1 MNYAK
6 DFNRKETPAS
16 QPIPGSNQQPNNGGG
31 FSFVVDDWTR
41 LDRFLVLGAEGG
53 TYYVGERELVKE
65 SHDAT
70 VRCIKADGVRAVR
83 QIVDISESGRAAKN
97 DPAIF
102 ALALVATYGTNGAKQ
117 AAFSALDQVCRTG
130 THLFHFAEY
139 CNKMRGWGRGL
150 RQAIAD
156 WYLNK
161 TADKVAY
168 QAVKYR
174 QRDGW
179 THRDLLRLAHPRTED
194 TQLNSVFS
202 WIVGK
207 PTGRALPHIVSAFE
221 HAQAATSV
229 AEVVSVIRDS
239 SLPWEAI
246 PTQFLNEPAVWDA
259 LLPHMGL
266 TAVIRQLGKLTSIGL
281 IKPFSDASKTIRA
294 KLQNADELKKAR
306 IHPIAVLTAQLIYAQ
321 GCGFKGKLTWTPDQG
336 IIDDLDKAFYQTFSN
351 VNPSG
356 RRQVLALDVSGSMAS
371 AQINGGPLTARA
383 ASAAM
388 ALVTAATE
396 PETHIVAFS
405 NGLTRLN
412 ISPRMRL
419 DTVIAGIDRMS
430 FSATDISLPMRWA
443 TQDKINAEGFV
454 VYTDNENNSGPL
466 HPAQALRQ
474 FRGAVNPR
482 ARLVSVATCATEF
495 TVADPLD
502 SGMLDVVGFDASAPA
517 LIADF
522 LRASRC

>member
-1 MNYAK
+1 MNYTK
-6 DFNRKETPAS
+6 HLNRKETPATEA
-16 QPIPGSNQQPNNGGG
+16 IPGSNQQANNGGG

-41 LDRFLVLGAEGG
+41 FERFLILGAEGG

-70 VRCIKADGVRAVR
+70 VRCIKADGARAV
-83 QIVDISESGRAAKN
+83 QIIHDVSVSGRAAKN

-102 ALALVATYGTNGAKQ
+102 ALALVATYGDVEAKRDAFGA
-117 AAFSALDQVCRTG
+117 LEYVCRTG

-161 TADKVAY
+161 TADKIAY

-179 THRDLLRLAHPRTED
+179 THRDLLRLSHPRTQD
-194 TQLNSVFS
+194 ALLNATFA

-207 PTGRALPHIVSAFE
+207 PKDNGVFLPGIIPAFE
-221 HAQAATSV
+221 HAQAANSV
-229 AEVVSVIRDS
+229 AEVVSVITDS

-246 PTQFLNEPAVWDA
+246 PTQFLNEPAVWEA
-259 LLPHMGL
+259 LLPGMGL
-266 TAVIRQLGKLTSIGL
+266 TAVIRHLGKLTSIGL
-281 IKPFSDASKTIRA
+281 IKPFSDASRAIRA
-294 KLQNADELKKAR
+294 KLQNAEELKKAR

-321 GCGFKGKLTWTPDQG
+321 GCGHKGKLTWTPDQG

-351 VNPSG
+351 VVPSG
-356 RRQVLALDVSGSMAS
+356 RRQILALDVSGSMAS

-412 ISPRMRL
+412 ISPSMRL
-419 DTVIAGIDRMS
+419 DNVIRGIDRMS
-430 FSATDISLPMRWA
+430 FSATDCSLPMRWA

-454 VYTDNENNSGPL
+454 VYTDSETNTGPL
-466 HPAQALRQ
+466 HASQALRK

-482 ARLVSVATCATEF
+482 AKLVVVGTTATEF
-495 TVADPLD
+495 TIADPED
-502 SGMLDVVGFDASAPA
+502 GGMLDVVGFDAAAPA

-522 LRASRC
+522 LR